1 MYRCTGCSLLK
12 GERGLNFSPLLLI
25 KLGALASLSN
35 LHKRAT
41 YACKSPVS
49 DSEMTNLDFAHF
61 VSAGEMDE

>member
-25 KLGALASLSN
+25 ELGA